1 MKRNGFTLIELMIVI
16 AIVAILISLV
26 VPVVRDKGKTFE
38 IRTICNHENT
48 EVFNEVTKGTPK
60 PIGDGYWEVDGQ
72 IIFAGACT
80 SKRNESTAIVIE

>member
-16 AIVAILISLV
+16 AIVAILASLV
-26 VPVVRDKGKTFE
+26 ISAVKDSGKTFE
-38 IRTICNHENT
+38 TRTICNLENT

-80 SKRNESTAIVIE
+80 SKRKETTAIVIE